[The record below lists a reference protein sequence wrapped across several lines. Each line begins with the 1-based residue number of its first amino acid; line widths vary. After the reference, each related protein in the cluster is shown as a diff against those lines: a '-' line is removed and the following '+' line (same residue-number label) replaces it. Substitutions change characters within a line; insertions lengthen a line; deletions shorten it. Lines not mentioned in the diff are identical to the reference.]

1 MFKIVRVKLNFN
13 KLYII
18 LLVLNKQLCFFLTNT
33 WSLIKQIIV
42 YYYQQETSEIRFK
55 RLLD

>member
-55 RLLD
+55 